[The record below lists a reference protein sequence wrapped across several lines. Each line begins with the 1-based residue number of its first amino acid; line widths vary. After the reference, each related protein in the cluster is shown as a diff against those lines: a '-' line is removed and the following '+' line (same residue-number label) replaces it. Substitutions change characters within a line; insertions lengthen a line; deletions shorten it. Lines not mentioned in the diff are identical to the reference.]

1 MSRLRHQAL
10 VRSPGLWEGLSSC
23 HCRGFTASYALG
35 PVDIALMLRSS
46 RCHSQEGLRLE
57 AAERVLNGKSTNR
70 VYITC
75 AKLAKHNCR
84 TIVKRCSIKSEV
96 MQSALSHCWENVNYC
111 SRDRSVALLRGDG
124 CLEMYVCG
132 GAKSQVRFSR

>member
-1 MSRLRHQAL
+1 MK
-10 VRSPGLWEGLSSC
+10 
-23 HCRGFTASYALG
+23 
-35 PVDIALMLRSS
+35 
-46 RCHSQEGLRLE
+46 
-57 AAERVLNGKSTNR
+57 AAERVLNGNSTNR

-124 CLEMYVCG
+124 CLEMCG
-132 GAKSQVRFSR
+132 GKIPGENQPLMYLIQRRKCCLVL